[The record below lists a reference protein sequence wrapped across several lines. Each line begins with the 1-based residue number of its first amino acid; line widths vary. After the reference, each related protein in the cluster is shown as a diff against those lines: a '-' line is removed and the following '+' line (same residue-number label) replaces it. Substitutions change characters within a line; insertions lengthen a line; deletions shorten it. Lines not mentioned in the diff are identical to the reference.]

1 MSGTGFEAIKSLIEK
16 GGYDRPALMEKLDLM
31 FAYDRVTPAQYRA
44 LMERLTEDEDGAPA
58 A

>member
-1 MSGTGFEAIKSLIEK
+1 MNGAGFEAIKSLIEK

-31 FAYDRVTPAQYRA
+31 FAFDRVTPEQYRS
-44 LMERLTEDEDGAPA
+44 LMERLAEDEDSVPA